1 MLKIKEKWASL
12 FIPKNT
18 PYCHHSF
25 KPNKKYGMSAKPC
38 KYWCLKEN
46 IFGYKKEY
54 CKYLKDY
61 LDIQDQVKDC
71 GIKAD
76 LVEKVKE

>member
-1 MLKIKEKWASL
+1 MKLLAKL

-38 KYWCLKEN
+38 RYWCYKYNKEYN
-46 IFGYKKEY
+46 CKMEY

-61 LDIQDQVKDC
+61 LSIQDQVKDC
-71 GIKAD
+71 GINEND
-76 LVEKVKE
+76 LESKGE

>member
-1 MLKIKEKWASL
+1 MKLLAKL

-25 KPNKKYGMSAKPC
+25 KEDKKGKISAKPC

-46 IFGYKKEY
+46 IFGYKLEY
-54 CKYLKDY
+54 CKYLKEY
-61 LDIQDQVKDC
+61 LSIQDQVKDC
-71 GIKAD
+71 GINEDYD
-76 LVEKVKE
+76 LENKGE